1 MRRVLLVA
9 LALSLAA
16 PASSLLAAA
25 GGAGDG
31 AATAS
36 ISGTAKGAVSHAAAN
51 ATVRLRNLANGQ
63 VSATTTANAAGQF
76 SFTGLTAGNYV
87 VEFVNAAGS
96 VIATSAQITVAA
108 GAAVTGVGVAAAA
121 AAGVAAG
128 GASSIIGIAAVA
140 ATGAAVAGVT
150 VAGNR
155 PDASGSR

>member
-16 PASSLLAAA
+16 PASSLLAA
-25 GGAGDG
+25 GGAGDV

-36 ISGTAKGAVSHAAAN
+36 ISGSAKGAVAHAAAN
-51 ATVRLRNLANGQ
+51 TTVRLRNLANGQ

-76 SFTGLTAGNYV
+76 SFTGLSAGNYV

-96 VIATSAQITVAA
+96 VIATSAQIAVAA
-108 GAAVTGVGVAAAA
+108 GAAVTGVGVAAAVA
-121 AAGVAAG
+121 AAGAAAG
-128 GASSIIGIAAVA
+128 SVGSIVGIAAVA